1 MKSRIKS
8 LSSQLHTGTH
18 KVELQVR
25 VEEKLN
31 LFAAKANKIMFYG
44 AAVNSIFR
52 LNDLAAPSSDSRCSA
67 KKQQKRTTPASPPF
81 FSAKYAEKATLNWPN
96 STSNCGC
103 TRVKNPLIHSQLHS
117 PGGSIFGAGKPG
129 LDPQRAAKLP
139 PQNPSTS
146 LHPSMEVSLLGCI
159 WKRLPHFLFKIKYGN
174 RRWKKVRSSDITR
187 VRSRWNTDNETE
199 PPEYFRGRG

>member
-67 KKQQKRTTPASPPF
+67 KKQQKRTTPASAHLHHF
-81 FSAKYAEKATLNWPN
+81 FRPN
-96 STSNCGC
+96 
-103 TRVKNPLIHSQLHS
+103 TRKKQPLTGRI
-117 PGGSIFGAGKPG
+117 P
-129 LDPQRAAKLP
+129 
-139 PQNPSTS
+139 
-146 LHPSMEVSLLGCI
+146 
-159 WKRLPHFLFKIKYGN
+159 RLTAD
-174 RRWKKVRSSDITR
+174 VR
-187 VRSRWNTDNETE
+187 V
-199 PPEYFRGRG
+199 